1 MSESLIDRIKLSEG
15 YKSTVY
21 QCTEGYDTKGYGF
34 AIKDLIL
41 SEEISTQIL
50 IEKLDFINE
59 RLSTFSF
66 YLNSPDE
73 IRDVLVEMVYQMGL
87 RGVLQFKKMIANL
100 EKKDYKNASVE
111 MLDSLWAKQTPNRAN
126 GLADIVREHG

>member
-21 QCTEGYDTKGYGF
+21 LCTEGCATIGYGF
-34 AIKDLIL
+34 AIKDLVL

-50 IEKLDFINE
+50 IEKLDAIND

-100 EKKDYKNASVE
+100 ERKDYINAAVE
-111 MLDSLWAKQTPNRAN
+111 MLDSKWAKQTPNRAN